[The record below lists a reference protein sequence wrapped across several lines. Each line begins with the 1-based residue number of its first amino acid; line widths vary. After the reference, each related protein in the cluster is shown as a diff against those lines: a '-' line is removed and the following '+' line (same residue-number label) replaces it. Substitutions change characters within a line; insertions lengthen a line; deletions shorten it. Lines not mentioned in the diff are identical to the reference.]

1 MSHHDQPASENEDE
15 EHVQN
20 VFYTDVA
27 ANTSAHVLPL
37 ITKTFSTATPLI
49 TTNLTV
55 RLLVIIPVAVEKL
68 GSQKSAKTRT
78 R

>member
-1 MSHHDQPASENEDE
+1 VVFRDLIFNAKVVEQRLGTRVLSHHDQPASENEDE

-37 ITKTFSTATPLI
+37 ITRTFSTATPVL
-49 TTNLTV
+49 
-55 RLLVIIPVAVEKL
+55 
-68 GSQKSAKTRT
+68 
-78 R
+78 